1 MRLFDVLGP
10 VMTGPSS
17 SHTAGAAR
25 IGWMAQKLLDDVPVA
40 AEIGLHGSF
49 ALTGHGHGT
58 DRALIAGLL
67 GMLPDDPRIPNSFS
81 IAEKNGLKFSF
92 KAINMRGAHP
102 NTCRIKLTGASGRIL
117 DITAESI
124 GGGRVCV
131 RSIDGIS
138 VNFTGEQNTLIV
150 HNQDT
155 PGHVSAVASALS
167 HRQVNIANMQ
177 LFRSSEGGYAVMVI
191 ECDQRI
197 PQDIGTW
204 LSSISGIIKI
214 TIFNQ
219 EEN

>member
-25 IGWMAQKLLDDVPVA
+25 IGWMAQKLLGDKPVR

-49 ALTGHGHGT
+49 ALTGRGHGT

-67 GMLPDDPRIPNSFS
+67 GMQPDDSRIPDSFEIAREYGLNFSFS
-81 IAEKNGLKFSF
+81 
-92 KAINMRGAHP
+92 AINLRNAHP
-102 NTCRIKLTGASGRIL
+102 NTVRLRLTGETGRNL
-117 DITAESI
+117 DIVAESI
-124 GGGRVCV
+124 GGGRICV
-131 RSIDGIS
+131 RSIDGITA
-138 VNFTGEQNTLIV
+138 NFTGELNTLIV

-155 PGHVSAVASALS
+155 PGHVSAVSSALAQ
-167 HRQVNIANMQ
+167 RQINIANMQ
-177 LFRSSEGGYAVMVI
+177 LYRSDAGNYAVMVI
-191 ECDQRI
+191 ECDQYI
-197 PQDIGTW
+197 PKDIEVW

-219 EEN
+219 ED